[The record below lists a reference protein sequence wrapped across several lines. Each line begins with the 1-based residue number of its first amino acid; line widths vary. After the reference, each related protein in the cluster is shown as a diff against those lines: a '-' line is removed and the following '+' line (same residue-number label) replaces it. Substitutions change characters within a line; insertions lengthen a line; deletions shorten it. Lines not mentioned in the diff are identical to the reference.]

1 MAAVRSYLARKKFF
15 LRGKISYLRGK
26 NTIVLAKKEER
37 THCLRALSSSLYKYT
52 TFSREIQI
60 ALTSRNTPRN
70 IKMQRFAADGGCHV
84 LYYEARLAGCHC
96 LSAMGGGR
104 LVGDTDGFRD
114 RTRN

>member
-1 MAAVRSYLARKKFF
+1 MAAVRSYLARKKSALREKNFF
-15 LRGKISYLRGK
+15 LRDKFFYLRGK

-70 IKMQRFAADGGCHV
+70 VKMQRFAADGVRQV
-84 LYYEARLAGCHC
+84 LYYEG
-96 LSAMGGGR
+96 MGR
-104 LVGDTDGFRD
+104 RAEIRASVAD
-114 RTRN
+114 N